1 MFLLAIGAEQRPGSK
16 RVSLNLSVMRI
27 TGTRF
32 WHGWPNC
39 NAAQKAENVEADNEI
54 LTTLEQ
60 SIWQHKTA
68 CRNYDPARL
77 FSENIGQPAL
87 EGM

>member
-16 RVSLNLSVMRI
+16 RVSLNSSVMRI
-27 TGTRF
+27 TGMQF
-32 WHGWPNC
+32 WHGWPSC
-39 NAAQKAENVEADNEI
+39 NAGQKAESVEADNEI

-60 SIWQHKTA
+60 IIWQHKTA
-68 CRNYDPARL
+68 CRDYDPALL
-77 FSENIGQPAL
+77 FSENIGQAAL